1 MTDIRTGTEAVELLE
16 KRIQASGLS
25 SSRFAVEVLVRD
37 PRTVRRWIAGDA
49 PIPRRVLDW
58 LEDPKAAPWP
68 LTRYDYQPT
77 ANEED
82 LDG

>member
-1 MTDIRTGTEAVELLE
+1 MIHTKEEAVRLLDN
-16 KRIQASGLS
+16 RIQESGLS

-49 PIPRRVLDW
+49 PIPKRVLDW
-58 LEDPKAAPWP
+58 LEEPRAAPWP
-68 LTRYDYQPT
+68 FTRYAYLPT

-82 LDG
+82 LNE